1 MQHLEKDIKQMGCC
15 CITKAVLEQSGK
27 EYPNLKMMELKELSC
42 MVSLHFRKCCR
53 AYNDIKRE
61 TSAQDLNMMNWIFRW
76 AALFKRLKATQDK
89 IDKIKSGKI
98 KIESLLETQ
107 NVCKDEPK
115 TRRAHDYGTGTTLSP
130 ISYFLY
136 PTFVIIYNEKNMNS
150 N

>member
-1 MQHLEKDIKQMGCC
+1 MGCCC

-61 TSAQDLNMMNWIFRW
+61 TSAQDLNMMNWIFRR
-76 AALFKRLKATQDK
+76 AALFERLKATQDK

-98 KIESLLETQ
+98 KIENLLETQ

-115 TRRAHDYGTGTTLSP
+115 TRRAHNYWTGTTLSP
-130 ISYFLY
+130 ISYILF
-136 PTFVIIYNEKNMNS
+136 PISHIRYNL
-150 N
+150 